1 MTKPASR
8 WFFAAATTAVVA
20 ATALLHACRDQS
32 VEPGAADAAAA
43 ARGRGKFTLTLQ
55 ATGSTASGSLVSS
68 RAGLSCVINY
78 SAGRLTTSGTCSK
91 DIKAEMVLTIS
102 ASPSSGGPVAW
113 TGCDEG
119 VTDNPLSCQVT
130 MSADRTIRAVF
141 SPPASNFDLTVQGG
155 ANGSGTVTSA
165 PTGISCTI
173 TDGTASSSCG
183 ASYPS
188 GASVTLNATAAAGS
202 YIKAWSG
209 ASCDASGTGVSTS
222 TGSCVVTMTQAQG
235 VIVSFQTSADEAKI
249 GSWAPPIAWG
259 AVAIHAHLLPT
270 GKVMTYGRIGNPPIV
285 WDPAVPGAFQN
296 FVAPGDVFCS
306 GHTLLPDGRLLV
318 AGGHS
323 GVDNFGTKTTFI
335 FNASGGWTRVADMR
349 NGRWYPTNLT
359 LPTGDVLTISG
370 GDTAGNRNLI
380 PEVWQNDSWR
390 ALSTA
395 SRNVPLYPMMFA
407 APDGR
412 AFMAGPAQ
420 ATAFLSTDG
429 TGLWAP
435 GPVSGFGARDYGS
448 AVMYEPGKILLVGGG
463 YTTATAEVIDLN
475 AGATWRPV
483 QAMSVARRQH
493 NATLLADGTVLVT
506 GGSNATGFNSAPT
519 DSRVLRAERWDPA
532 TETWDTL
539 ARMSHHRLYHSTALL
554 LPDGRVLSVGSGQ
567 PAAAGLTDDYTAEIF
582 TPPYLYRLDGTLAS
596 RPEIAAAPSEVSYGQ
611 AFTVQTPAAASIV
624 KATWIRLSSVTHAFN
639 QNQRLN
645 RLTVTPGGTSTVIVN
660 APASSRE
667 APPGHYMLFL
677 INSSGVPSI
686 ARIIRI
692 F

>member
-1 MTKPASR
+1 MSKPASR
-8 WFFAAATTAVVA
+8 RLFAVTTAVVMA
-20 ATALLHACRDQS
+20 ATALLYACRDQS
-32 VEPGAADAAAA
+32 VEPGTPDATAA
-43 ARGRGKFTLTLQ
+43 ARGKGKFTLTLQ
-55 ATGSTASGSLVSS
+55 GTGSTASGTLVSS
-68 RAGLSCVINY
+68 RAGLTCTISL
-78 SAGRLTTSGTCSK
+78 SSGGLTASGTCSK
-91 DIKAEMVLTIS
+91 DIKSDMVLTIT
-102 ASPSSGGPVAW
+102 AAPSSGGHVAW

-130 MSADRTIRAVF
+130 MSANRSVTAVF
-141 SPPASNFDLTVQGG
+141 SAPASSFGLTVQGG
-155 ANGSGTVTSA
+155 SNGTGTVTSA
-165 PTGISCTI
+165 PAGISCPI
-173 TDGTASSSCG
+173 TNGTAGSSCG
-183 ASYPS
+183 ATFSS
-188 GASVTLNATAAAGS
+188 GASVTLTATAGAGG
-202 YIKAWSG
+202 YLKAWSG
-209 ASCDASGTGVSTS
+209 AACDANGSGVGTA
-222 TGSCVVTMTQAQG
+222 TGSCVVTMSQAQG

-249 GSWAPPIAWG
+249 GSWAAPITWG
-259 AVAIHAHLLPT
+259 AVAIHAHLLPN

-296 FVAPGDVFCS
+296 FVAPGDIFCS

-335 FNASGGWTRVADMR
+335 FNASGGWTRAADMR

-359 LPTGDVLTISG
+359 LPTGEVLTISG
-370 GDTAGNRNLI
+370 GDTAGTRNLI
-380 PEVWQNDSWR
+380 PEVWQNNSWR
-390 ALSTA
+390 PLSTA

-412 AFMAGPAQ
+412 AFMAGPGQ
-420 ATAFLSTDG
+420 GSWYLNTEG
-429 TGLWAP
+429 TGTWTA
-435 GPVSGFGARDYGS
+435 GPSSGYGARDYGS

-463 YTTATAEVIDLN
+463 YTTSTAEVIDLN
-475 AGATWRPV
+475 AGATWRSV

-493 NATLLADGTVLVT
+493 NATLIADGKVLVT
-506 GGSNATGFNSAPT
+506 GGSNTTGFNSAPS

-567 PAAAGLTDDYTAEIF
+567 PAASGLADDYTAEIF
-582 TPPYLYRLDGTLAS
+582 TPPYLYRLDGTLAT
-596 RPEIAAAPSEVSYGQ
+596 RPEIVAAPTEVPYGQ

-645 RLTVTPGGTSTVIVN
+645 WLTVTPSGASNVIVN

-677 INSSGVPSI
+677 INSSGVPSV